1 MPKHHLA
8 ITMPIAHA
16 SLLCLYGASCQKIPP
31 RKQASDDQYFALY
44 CLRSQLARDALQ
56 LTVHPE
62 DQQRFIADYVPIAAI
77 ALAKA
82 FIRPGGLVWE
92 PYAIYADRAL
102 VGFVELA
109 YTRNSRACYW
119 IYHFFIDYIHQ
130 GKGYGTRALQQLI
143 TLVTVC
149 NPDCQQ
155 TADGSP
161 RNHRAQLVYTR
172 KLAFIQRAKHKMAS
186 QYTCSKCG
194 NA

>member
-1 MPKHHLA
+1 MVL
-8 ITMPIAHA
+8 
-16 SLLCLYGASCQKIPP
+16 
-31 RKQASDDQYFALY
+31 
-44 CLRSQLARDALQ
+44 LARKSLPESKPAMTSISLCTVSEANWRATLQ
-56 LTVHPE
+56 LTVHP
-62 DQQRFIADYVPIAAI
+62 DQQRLIADYVPIAAI

-143 TLVTVC
+143 TLVTAC

-155 TADGSP
+155 IKLTVHP
-161 RNHRAQLVYTR
+161 ENHRAQLVYTR
-172 KLAFIQRAKHKMAS
+172 VGFHPTGEAQDGEPVYVLQVR
-186 QYTCSKCG
+186 